1 MTDFADLATRPMPTD
16 SLPDRD
22 AWEQRMEQATE
33 DSGYFHSLGDAHWAY
48 FADEGTTLLV
58 SFETV
63 DAVLARADQMPLAD
77 SLAREHGWSVL
88 TVIADG
94 DTWFRD
100 PAVYAFFDRQVDDA
114 FFEDFDQVLF
124 YGAGMA
130 GHAACAFAVTAP
142 GAQVLALN
150 PRATLEPAQSG
161 WDRRTLAARRLNF
174 TARYGYAPDMLE
186 GAGQAVVI
194 HDPTIAVEAMHAS
207 LFRAPYITRL
217 SARHMG
223 DNLEP
228 ALIGSGLLP
237 ALVDQAMTGTLTR
250 QSFAVLW
257 RARRNYSPYL
267 RAILAKAENMGRT
280 KLAIMVCRS
289 VTNRLRAPSFARR
302 LAKLTERIS
311 GAEAQNEPAS

>member
-1 MTDFADLATRPMPTD
+1 MTDLAEIAALPNPTD
-16 SLPDRD
+16 ALPDRD

-33 DSGYFHSLGDAHWAY
+33 ESGYFHSVGDAHWAY

-63 DAVLARADQMPLAD
+63 DAVLARPDQMPLAN
-77 SLAREHGWSVL
+77 SLARAHGWSAL
-88 TVIADG
+88 TIIADG
-94 DTWFRD
+94 ATWFRD

-130 GHAACAFAVTAP
+130 GYAACAYAVTAP

-150 PRATLEPAQSG
+150 PRATLQPAQAG
-161 WDRRTLAARRLNF
+161 WDKRDLAARRLDF
-174 TARYGYAPDMLE
+174 TSRYGYAPDMLE
-186 GAGQAVVI
+186 GAASAVVI
-194 HDPTIAVEAMHAS
+194 HDPAIAAEAMHAS

-223 DNLEP
+223 DALEP
-228 ALIGSGLLP
+228 ALIGSGILP
-237 ALVDQAMTGTLTR
+237 ALVDQAMAGSLTEH
-250 QSFAVLW
+250 SFAKLW

-267 RAILAKAENMGRT
+267 RAILAKAESGGRT

-289 VTNRLRAPSFARR
+289 VTQRLRAPSFARR
-302 LAKLTERIS
+302 LAKLTDRVTN
-311 GAEAQNEPAS
+311 GEA